1 MATPHTTLSCVLSK
15 QPVTINQTFS
25 QLTLTLTLIISQM
38 VLREMAE
45 LLLTEEEVVAEVV
58 ELVGE
63 EQDSKMIEGIN
74 NLSLNNK
81 VGRILRHLIHS
92 RLLILHPQIL
102 VLHLQILVLHL
113 QTLAL
118 HLQTLALH
126 LQFLQAV
133 AIQISTPHRVKYY
146 ITLKVSNLKI

>member
-1 MATPHTTLSCVLSK
+1 
-15 QPVTINQTFS
+15 
-25 QLTLTLTLIISQM
+25 M
-38 VLREMAE
+38 VLREVVEAV
-45 LLLTEEEVVAEVV
+45 LTEEEVVAEVV

-81 VGRILRHLIHS
+81 VGRILRHLIHIC
-92 RLLILHPQIL
+92 LLILHPQIL

-118 HLQTLALH
+118 HLQI
-126 LQFLQAV
+126 LQAV
-133 AIQISTPHRVKYY
+133 VIQISTPHRVKYY
-146 ITLKVSNLKI
+146 ITLKVSNLKM

>member
-1 MATPHTTLSCVLSK
+1 M
-15 QPVTINQTFS
+15 I
-25 QLTLTLTLIISQM
+25 
-38 VLREMAE
+38 LREVAE
-45 LLLTEEEVVAEVV
+45 VVLKEEEEHVVAEVV
-58 ELVGE
+58 GE
-63 EQDSKMIEGIN
+63 EEDIKMIEGTN
-74 NLSLNNK
+74 NLSLNK
-81 VGRILRHLIHS
+81 VGRILLHLIHI
-92 RLLILHPQIL
+92 RLLILHP
-102 VLHLQILVLHL
+102 QILVLHL

>member
-1 MATPHTTLSCVLSK
+1 M
-15 QPVTINQTFS
+15 
-25 QLTLTLTLIISQM
+25 TLTLIISQM

-45 LLLTEEEVVAEVV
+45 LLLTEEEVVAEV

-63 EQDSKMIEGIN
+63 EQDSKMTKGT
-74 NLSLNNK
+74 NLSLSHK
-81 VGRILRHLIHS
+81 VGRILSHLIHS

-102 VLHLQILVLHL
+102 V
-113 QTLAL
+113 L

>member
-1 MATPHTTLSCVLSK
+1 MVTPNTTLLCVLSRE
-15 QPVTINQTFS
+15 PVTINLNT
-25 QLTLTLTLIISQM
+25 SQM
-38 VLREMAE
+38 ILREVVE
-45 LLLTEEEVVAEVV
+45 EVLTEEEVVAEVV

-63 EQDSKMIEGIN
+63 EQDSKMTEEIN

-81 VGRILRHLIHS
+81 VGRILSHLIHS

-102 VLHLQILVLHL
+102 V
-113 QTLAL
+113 L

>member
-1 MATPHTTLSCVLSK
+1 MVTPNTTLLCVLSRE
-15 QPVTINQTFS
+15 PVTINLNT
-25 QLTLTLTLIISQM
+25 SQM
-38 VLREMAE
+38 ILREVGE
-45 LLLTEEEVVAEVV
+45 EVLTEEEVVAEVV

-102 VLHLQILVLHL
+102 VLYLQILVRHLHL

-118 HLQTLALH
+118 QI
-126 LQFLQAV
+126 LQAV
-133 AIQISTPHRVKYY
+133 VIQISILHRVNY
-146 ITLKVSNLKI
+146 ITLKVSNQI

>member
-1 MATPHTTLSCVLSK
+1 MATPHTTLSCVLKK

-58 ELVGE
+58 ELVGK
-63 EQDSKMIEGIN
+63 EQDSKMTEGIN
-74 NLSLNNK
+74 NFSLNNK
-81 VGRILRHLIHS
+81 VGRILSHLIHS
-92 RLLILHPQIL
+92 RLLILHLQIL
-102 VLHLQILVLHL
+102 ALYLQILVRHLHL

-118 HLQTLALH
+118 QI
-126 LQFLQAV
+126 LQAV
-133 AIQISTPHRVKYY
+133 VIQISILHRVNY
-146 ITLKVSNLKI
+146 ITLKVSNQI

>member
-1 MATPHTTLSCVLSK
+1 
-15 QPVTINQTFS
+15 
-25 QLTLTLTLIISQM
+25 M
-38 VLREMAE
+38 VLREVDEAV
-45 LLLTEEEVVAEVV
+45 LTEEEVVAEVV

-74 NLSLNNK
+74 NLSLK
-81 VGRILRHLIHS
+81 VGRILRHLIHI

-118 HLQTLALH
+118 HLQI
-126 LQFLQAV
+126 LQAV
-133 AIQISTPHRVKYY
+133 VIQTSTPHRVKYY
-146 ITLKVSNLKI
+146 ITLN